1 MPSQWITAI
10 SEKLRKPVP
19 PALAPPD
26 SYDPVEVAAM
36 LREIGVALVETS
48 EPVQTVEQRL
58 LNIAARYTTQPV
70 QVGALPTMMFIQIGT
85 DAYEMDSSVAG
96 SGQMNMAGATEEIA
110 ELAGAGAITPKDAV
124 AAVHAARMVPPRF
137 GALTTT
143 LGYALT
149 TVGFGMVIDPSWKGL
164 LAHLFLG
171 LVVGLIVQTTRPFPN
186 LAPIVPTLS
195 ALVVTL
201 LATWF
206 VADVADDG
214 LLRVIS
220 PALIAT
226 LPGMALVIGSIELA
240 GGRVV
245 SGASRTVY
253 GMAQMGLLI
262 YGVVLG
268 VRIAGEVPP
277 VAPASTMGP
286 WSVYASIVVIAVGLY
301 IYLSAPKGSFVWLL
315 LTIAVATLS
324 QTLAGQVLNTGH
336 SGFIGAMVAIPFA
349 VLCAQLKGAPP
360 TSVLTLAAFWT
371 LVPGQLTFMSIGRH
385 AAADFAN
392 TATISVAGAAIVS
405 IALGALVGW
414 SLVGAVS
421 APRQPDLPSRAARQ
435 G

>member
-1 MPSQWITAI
+1 MRSQWI

-19 PALAPPD
+19 AALAPPD
-26 SYDPVEVAAM
+26 SYDPADVGAM
-36 LREIGVALVETS
+36 LREIGAALVETA
-48 EPVQTVEQRL
+48 EPVQAVEQRL

-70 QVGALPTMMFIQIGT
+70 QVSALPTIMFIQIGR
-85 DAYEMDSSVAG
+85 DAYEMDSFVQV
-96 SGQMNMAGATEEIA
+96 SGQMNMAAETEAVA
-110 ELAGAGAITPKDAV
+110 ELAAAGAITPTAAV
-124 AAVHAARMVPPRF
+124 AAVRAARMMPPRF

-171 LVVGLIVQTTRPFPN
+171 LVVGLLVQIARPFPN
-186 LAPIVPTLS
+186 LTPILPTLS
-195 ALVVTL
+195 AVVVTL

-206 VADVADDG
+206 VADVAEDG

-220 PALIAT
+220 PALIAM

-240 GGRVV
+240 GGRII

-253 GMAQMGLLI
+253 GIAQMGLLI

-277 VAPASTMGP
+277 ELSAATMGP
-286 WSVYASIVVIAVGLY
+286 WSVYASIVVIAAGLY

-315 LTIAVATLS
+315 ITIAVATLA
-324 QTLAGQVLNTGH
+324 QTVAGQVLNTSH

-349 VLCAQLKGAPP
+349 VLSSQIKGAPP
-360 TSVLTLAAFWT
+360 ASVLTLAAFWT
-371 LVPGQLTFMSIGRH
+371 LVPGQLTFMSLGRH
-385 AAADFAN
+385 AAGDLVD
-392 TATISVAGAAIVS
+392 TASMSVAAAAIVS

-414 SLVGAVS
+414 SLVRTVTGAPQRPV
-421 APRQPDLPSRAARQ
+421 AMAV
-435 G
+435 GG